1 MNNLILYILL
11 AFLLGCLVSLPLRSA
26 SKELL
31 DLNSKIDKIVIFLDI
46 NPEDEVEGWAQC
58 MLEKAFLLE

>member
-1 MNNLILYILL
+1 MITI
-11 AFLLGCLVSLPLRSA
+11 

-46 NPEDEVEGWAQC
+46 NPEDGGEQ
-58 MLEKAFLLE
+58 